1 MPHQVLKCA
10 WGKNNS
16 VIHNGTQQAQV
27 PPESLNGAFFQ
38 TQQSAFSNNMNLLA
52 QMMAIQQMQREQAAA
67 DDLTM
72 AFAMLNPNGF
82 ANVSGGP
89 NSYNSGHGHG
99 NSFVNSGYPQY

>member
-1 MPHQVLKCA
+1 MLKCA

-16 VIHNGTQQAQV
+16 LIHGTPKQALTQ
-27 PPESLNGAFFQ
+27 PDPLNGPFFQ
-38 TQQSAFSNNMNLLA
+38 NQQSALSNNMNLLA

-82 ANVSGGP
+82 ANVSGG
-89 NSYNSGHGHG
+89 NSYNPGHGN
-99 NSFVNSGYPQY
+99 NSFVNNGYPQF